1 LLLRSCSFIDQA
13 GATLKR
19 RDFFALLGGA
29 AAFMPLG
36 ARAQSDSMRSIG
48 VLIGATE
55 RDAEI
60 EARIAALREGLE
72 KLGWIEGRNIRTQYR
87 LAGGDPDRLRSDAAE
102 LVGLKPDVLV
112 AASGSPLAALFRET
126 RIIPIVFAQ
135 APDPVG
141 GGYVTSL
148 ARPGGN
154 VTGFSQY
161 EYVIAGKWLELL
173 KQLAPPVTHA
183 SVIHDPVNP
192 ASPGYIRAIQA
203 VAAPL
208 GVQVTPAPV
217 RNADGIDR
225 AVDARAR
232 QPNGGLI
239 VAPGPTASMQ
249 RGRIIALAA
258 QHRLPAVYPFRYF
271 ATDGGLASYGVD
283 NKELFR
289 RAATYVD
296 RILKGEKPSNLPV
309 QLADK
314 YELVINLKTAKT
326 LGLDVPM
333 SLLART
339 DEVIE

>member
-1 LLLRSCSFIDQA
+1 M
-13 GATLKR
+13 KR
-19 RDFFALLGGA
+19 RQFIALLGGA
-29 AAFMPLG
+29 AIAAPVV
-36 ARAQSDSMRSIG
+36 AHAQTDRVSLIG
-48 VLIGATE
+48 VLVGATV
-55 RDAEI
+55 RDPEI
-60 EARIAALREGLE
+60 EARLAALREGLE
-72 KLGWIEGRNIRTQYR
+72 KLGWIVGRNIRIEYR

-102 LVGLKPDVLV
+102 LVQLKPDVLV
-112 AASGSPLAALFRET
+112 AASGSPLAALHRET

-141 GGYVTSL
+141 GGFVTSL

-173 KQLAPPVTHA
+173 KQISPSITRA

-192 ASPGYIRAIQA
+192 ASAGYIRAIQG

-217 RNADGIDR
+217 RNEDDVDR
-225 AVDARAR
+225 AVGALATH
-232 QPNGGLI
+232 QSNSGLI
-239 VAPGPTASMQ
+239 VAPGPSASML
-249 RGRIIALAA
+249 RERIIALAA

-289 RAATYVD
+289 RAATYID

-314 YELVINLKTAKT
+314 YELVINLKTAKG
-326 LGLDVPM
+326 LGIEVPM

>member
-1 LLLRSCSFIDQA
+1 M
-13 GATLKR
+13 KR
-19 RDFFALLGGA
+19 RHFIALLGSAGA
-29 AAFMPLG
+29 FAPLA
-36 ARAQSDSMRSIG
+36 ARAQSDRTRLIG
-48 VLIGATE
+48 VLVGATV
-55 RDAEI
+55 RDTEI
-60 EARIAALREGLE
+60 EARLAALRDGLE
-72 KLGWIEGRNIRTQYR
+72 KLGWIEGRNIRIEYR
-87 LAGGDPDRLRSDAAE
+87 LAGGDADRLRSDAAE
-102 LVGLKPDVLV
+102 LVRLKPDVLV
-112 AASGSPLAALFRET
+112 AASGSPLAALHRET

-141 GGYVTSL
+141 GGFVTSL

-173 KQLAPPVTHA
+173 KQLAPPVARA

-192 ASPGYIRAIQA
+192 ASSGYIGAIRA
-203 VAAPL
+203 VAAGL
-208 GVQVTPAPV
+208 GVQVTIAPV
-217 RNADGIDR
+217 RNADQVDR
-225 AVDARAR
+225 ATQAVADEG
-232 QPNGGLI
+232 NGGLI
-239 VAPGPTASMQ
+239 VAPGPAASAL
-249 RGRIIALAA
+249 RERIIAQAA
-258 QHRLPAVYPFRYF
+258 HHRLPAVYPFRYF

-289 RAATYVD
+289 RAAGYVD
-296 RILKGEKPSNLPV
+296 RILKGEKPSDLPV

-314 YELVINLKTAKT
+314 YELVVNLKTAKA

>member
-1 LLLRSCSFIDQA
+1 MRRREFI
-13 GATLKR
+13 TLV
-19 RDFFALLGGA
+19 AGA
-29 AAFMPLG
+29 AATWPLA

-60 EARIAALREGLE
+60 EARIAALRDGLE
-72 KLGWIEGRNIRTQYR
+72 KLGWIEGRNIRIHYR
-87 LAGGDPDRLRSDAAE
+87 LAGGDPDRLRSNAAE
-102 LVGLKPDVLV
+102 LVALKPDVLV
-112 AASGSPLAALFRET
+112 AASGTPLAALYRET

-141 GGYVTSL
+141 GGFVTSL

-173 KQLAPPVTHA
+173 KQLAPPITHA

-203 VAAPL
+203 VAGPL
-208 GVQVTPAPV
+208 GVQVMPAPIRSAEEV
-217 RNADGIDR
+217 DH
-225 AVDARAR
+225 AVDALAR
-232 QPNGGLI
+232 KPNSGFI
-239 VAPGPTASMQ
+239 VAPGPTASQQ
-249 RGRIIALAA
+249 RGRIIAKAA
-258 QHRLPAVYPFRYF
+258 HHRLPGVYPFRYF

-289 RAATYVD
+289 RAASYVD
-296 RILKGEKPSNLPV
+296 RILKGEKPSDLPV
-309 QLADK
+309 QLSDK
-314 YELVINLKTAKT
+314 YELVVNLKTAKA